1 MCRRRAQSAQPRVVL
16 LRSGSKSKRN
26 FTEFQRNFIQLDQ
39 RGLSPRMVENLEQ
52 WQSASRL
59 SLAETAATG
68 RKPQQDPGRRP
79 RKCTFESAAAR
90 ARPARGTTSLRVG
103 RPALAIAESPSR
115 YRVTPVPATRVSESR
130 RCHGGCCMS
139 PSSWNN
145 QFNASEPKPANKNQ
159 PP

>member
-1 MCRRRAQSAQPRVVL
+1 MPAACPERPARGRLAPVGFQVE
-16 LRSGSKSKRN
+16 
-26 FTEFQRNFIQLDQ
+26 TEFHGISTEFHTTRPARAVTSYGGEPGTVAVSRRNS
-39 RGLSPRMVENLEQ
+39 GHGPKAAAGSGPAPR
-52 WQSASRL
+52 
-59 SLAETAATG
+59 
-68 RKPQQDPGRRP
+68 PRP